1 MLSRMLVPLDGSEL
15 AETVCVYA
23 KELAGRLD
31 MDIILLHVSTPARGD
46 VVPMELAYIDH
57 VAERLRRQIKE
68 VQSAGSDGKKPV
80 KVTSELAVGYAP
92 DEILRFAEEH
102 GIDLILLASHGR
114 SGVKRWTV
122 GSVASKV
129 MGATRI
135 PVWLIK
141 AGAEQETPYDKWP
154 SETLVVTLDG
164 SELAESVLPYAEA
177 LAKQHASK
185 PVELVLV
192 RVAEP
197 MNIPT
202 YYSPDISGVSL
213 NWGNIAQQE
222 TIRRKQAAKEYLAKV
237 EGKLKEKGISVKS
250 VVVEGR
256 ANDEVV
262 DYVNKIPNSMVIVA
276 SHGRSG
282 LGRLFYGSVAANI
295 IHGVTRPIFLI
306 KAQ

>member
-80 KVTSELAVGYAP
+80 KVTSELAVCYAP

-129 MGATRI
+129 MGA
-135 PVWLIK
+135 
-141 AGAEQETPYDKWP
+141 
-154 SETLVVTLDG
+154 
-164 SELAESVLPYAEA
+164 
-177 LAKQHASK
+177 
-185 PVELVLV
+185 
-192 RVAEP
+192 
-197 MNIPT
+197 
-202 YYSPDISGVSL
+202 
-213 NWGNIAQQE
+213 
-222 TIRRKQAAKEYLAKV
+222 
-237 EGKLKEKGISVKS
+237 
-250 VVVEGR
+250 
-256 ANDEVV
+256 
-262 DYVNKIPNSMVIVA
+262 
-276 SHGRSG
+276 
-282 LGRLFYGSVAANI
+282 
-295 IHGVTRPIFLI
+295 
-306 KAQ
+306 